1 MLYHLL
7 YPLANKFIGFNVF
20 RYVTFRSVYAAV
32 TTFGLCLL
40 FGGAV
45 IRWMRSSQ
53 MGEKIRSDGPASHS
67 AKAGTPTMGGI
78 LMVGALVLGS
88 LLWVRWD
95 SKLFWV
101 ALFSI
106 VWFGAIGFA
115 DDYMKLMGNGKTRG
129 ISSLYK
135 LMFQTLG
142 AILIVGLYM
151 AVLPDDFTLRTCITL
166 PFFKHPVN
174 LDVLYPFFG
183 VLVIV
188 SASNAVNLTDGL
200 DGLAVGCTTF
210 AAMAFVVV
218 TYVAGNVK
226 FSEYL
231 KIITVPGASELTV
244 VCAGLVGA
252 GLGFLWFNAHP
263 AQVFMGDTGSLALGG
278 LLGTIAVM
286 VKQEIL
292 LIIVGGIFVA
302 EALSVIIQVTSFKVS
317 GKRIFKMA
325 PLHHHFELSGVP
337 ESKIIVRFWIVAI
350 ILTLL
355 TLSTLKLR

>member
-1 MLYHLL
+1 VLYHLL

-32 TTFGLCLL
+32 TTFTLCLM
-40 FGGAV
+40 FGGVFIA
-45 IRWMRSSQ
+45 RLRGAQ
-53 MGEKIRSDGPASHS
+53 LGEKIRTDGPASHS
-67 AKAGTPTMGGI
+67 AKAGTPTMGGLLI
-78 LMVGALVLGS
+78 LATLLIS
-88 LLWVRWD
+88 ALLWVRWD
-95 SKLFWV
+95 SKFLWI
-101 ALFSI
+101 ALLSI
-106 VWFGAIGFA
+106 VWFGGIGFA
-115 DDYMKLMGNGKTRG
+115 DDYWKLMGKGKNRG
-129 ISSLYK
+129 ISSFYK
-135 LMFQTLG
+135 MAFQTLG
-142 AILIVGLYM
+142 AILIVGLYLT
-151 AVLPDDFTLRTCITL
+151 VLPEEFHLKTCITL
-166 PFFKHPVN
+166 PFYKYPVN
-174 LDVLYPFFG
+174 LDALYPFFA

-188 SASNAVNLTDGL
+188 SASNSVNLTDGL

-210 AAMAFVVV
+210 AALAFAVV
-218 TYVAGNVK
+218 TYVSGNIK

-244 VCAGLVGA
+244 LCAALVGA

-337 ESKIIVRFWIVAI
+337 ESKLIVRFWIVAI
-350 ILTLL
+350 LLTLL

>member
-7 YPLANKFIGFNVF
+7 YPLAGKFIGFNVF

-32 TTFGLCLL
+32 TAFGICLF

-45 IRWMRSSQ
+45 IAWIKAAQ
-53 MGEKIRSDGPASHS
+53 LGEKIRHDGPASHS
-67 AKAGTPTMGGI
+67 SKAGTPTMGGI
-78 LMVGALVLGS
+78 LIIMAMVIS
-88 LLWVRWD
+88 DLLWVRWD
-95 SKLFWV
+95 SKFFWLT
-101 ALFSI
+101 LFSI
-106 VWFGAIGFA
+106 LWFGGLGFT
-115 DDYMKLMGNGKTRG
+115 DDLIKLLGHGKNRGIPSIWKLMGQ
-129 ISSLYK
+129 IV
-135 LMFQTLG
+135 G

-151 AVLPDDFTLRTCITL
+151 YILPDDYALKSSITL
-166 PFFKHPVN
+166 PFFKYPLN
-174 LDVLYPFFG
+174 LDALYPFFA

-188 SASNAVNLTDGL
+188 GSSNAVNLTDGL

-218 TYVAGNVK
+218 TYISGNAK

-231 KIITVPGASELTV
+231 KIISVPGASELTV
-244 VCAGLVGA
+244 LCAALVGA

-263 AQVFMGDTGSLALGG
+263 AQIFMGDTGSLALGG
-278 LLGTIAVM
+278 LLGTIAVI

-292 LIIVGGIFVA
+292 LIIVGGIFVV
-302 EALSVIIQVTSFKVS
+302 EALSVIIQVTSFKMR
-317 GKRIFKMA
+317 GKRVFKMA

-337 ESKIIVRFWIVAI
+337 ESKLIVRFWIVAI
-350 ILTLL
+350 VLVLM